1 MKRNVIILTCLLGIS
16 VLAFGQKKSKK
27 TQVVAPSSAS
37 LTIPGS
43 AFLRPWEK
51 PSDVIIDYKQ
61 PFAPLP
67 KFNIINYQNKNVN
80 EEVLHN
86 GGNLILMMFNPTC
99 DHCEDE
105 TNLILKNIFLF
116 QKSKILLV
124 AASVQTANLPY
135 FESLVQFSQYPSTM
149 TVAVDSANI
158 IDKLFTYKALPQ
170 INIYDGVQHRLIKTF
185 EGFVPLDS
193 LKPYIQ

>member
-105 TNLILKNIFLF
+105 TNLMLKNIFLF